1 MRTIPP
7 ESPEGPPSL
16 EEAARQEL
24 VIRWILPFRLFGNPW
39 FMGFLLGREL
49 TGGARRDPRGIG
61 GRIAAAIILALLLI
75 VMLAGLFFI
84 LYLIKTLVGVDL
96 FSNAHLME

>member
-16 EEAARQEL
+16 EEAPRQEL
-24 VIRWILPFRLFGNPW
+24 VVRWILPFRLFGSPW
-39 FMGFLLGREL
+39 FMGFLLG
-49 TGGARRDPRGIG
+49 RDPRGIG
-61 GRIAAAIILALLLI
+61 GRIAAAIILAFLLI
-75 VMLAGLFFI
+75 VMLAGLLFI